1 MDGEVVLKRPMSPLG
16 TSPWSSFHS
25 AKLPQVKP
33 PGTPVRQF
41 QVPSL
46 ALPVDLTPS
55 RVPTAPH
62 QAAQMVEEVKEHFSD
77 LDLMLE

>member
-1 MDGEVVLKRPMSPLG
+1 MDGEVVLKRPTSPVG
-16 TSPWSSFHS
+16 MSPWSPFHS
-25 AKLPQVKP
+25 AKLPLVKP

-46 ALPVDLTPS
+46 ALPVDLTPKMS
-55 RVPTAPH
+55 TPH